1 MRGVWLTTLLFSGE
15 AFRPRA
21 AYTRYLTSG
30 TSGDLR
36 RHVDSGDAVCLSF
49 QTGSFGD
56 GFVTSGGPV
65 VLLKLTFVP
74 GSAKLNPFDSGS
86 ESLTILVYHRF
97 SVVQHCKVS
106 AKTARLKVKQIPE

>member
-36 RHVDSGDAVCLSF
+36 RHVDSGDAVCLF
-49 QTGSFGD
+49 LMGSFGD
-56 GFVTSGGPV
+56 GFVTSGGLV
-65 VLLKLTFVP
+65 VLLMLTFVP

-86 ESLTILVYHRF
+86 ESLTILVYHLF

-106 AKTARLKVKQIPE
+106 AKNARLKVKQIPE